1 MILCWC
7 SIILSLRESSKQ
19 ATYLAR
25 VLLLFSDKVGVRESG
40 LQMSTPPVVGNSNLT
55 ELIWPMANLI
65 FHWHFWMNSADWRD
79 QCLSKYR
86 LWSRLRELDSST
98 VWPLASIRS
107 RIDYLKKFP
116 VTFFVVNKLT
126 VFLTFP
132 SKLSSSTSMGIVQNA

>member
-7 SIILSLRESSKQ
+7 SIIPSVRESSKQ

-40 LQMSTPPVVGNSNLT
+40 LQISTSPVVGNSNLR
-55 ELIWPMANLI
+55 ELICWPVAPLV
-65 FHWHFWMNSADWRD
+65 FLWHLWMNSADWRD

-86 LWSRLRELDSST
+86 LWSRLRKLNASR
-98 VWPLASIRS
+98 VWPLASILS
-107 RIDYLKKFP
+107 RIDCLYKFP

-132 SKLSSSTSMGIVQNA
+132 SKLSSSTSMGIV